1 MSKVNHSF
9 RKGKSGGFA
18 YVSNDV
24 LKNEKLS
31 LEAKGLYSYIQ
42 TYIQI
47 PDIEVSK
54 KFLLE
59 NCISNDKEIFNK
71 AWNELKE
78 AGFIKEYQILKEN
91 GEVVEEYEIVDF
103 LK

>member
-1 MSKVNHSF
+1 MSKVNHGF
-9 RKGKSGGFA
+9 RKGKSGEFA

-31 LEAKGLYSYIQ
+31 LEAKGLYAYIQ
-42 TYIQI
+42 SYVCGS
-47 PDIEVSK
+47 DIELSK
-54 KFLLE
+54 QFLLK
-59 NCISNDKEIFNK
+59 NCIDDEEVLNK
-71 AWNELKE
+71 SWSELKE
-78 AGFIKEYQILKEN
+78 AGFIKEYKVIKEN

>member
-9 RKGKSGGFA
+9 RKGKSGEFA

-59 NCISNDKEIFNK
+59 NCISNDKEIFTK

>member
-1 MSKVNHSF
+1 MSKVNHGF

-31 LEAKGLYSYIQ
+31 LEAKGLYAYIQ
-42 TYIQI
+42 SYVCGS
-47 PDIEVSK
+47 DIELSK
-54 KFLLE
+54 QFLLE
-59 NCISNDKEIFNK
+59 NCISNDREIFNK
-71 AWNELKE
+71 AWNKLKE

>member
-59 NCISNDKEIFNK
+59 NCISNDKEIMRGEDGTYGLNK
-71 AWNELKE
+71 TTK
-78 AGFIKEYQILKEN
+78 IRQIRK
-91 GEVVEEYEIVDF
+91 ICR
-103 LK
+103 